1 MRANPLGPVRGTR
14 GLFGLARVVSVL
26 RGPFGVA
33 RVVRGATFLALAF
46 SAVGATAR
54 AQPVAP
60 PGAKTVQVNR
70 AARDAWSPIMDVL
83 KPSRSAVTVTEA
95 QLQRLRELPLEAVWG
110 ALQNRKHVRSF
121 EGGFQLTVPS
131 PKLVGRAVTMRYLPV
146 RPDLM
151 EAVQTLAKEGDWD
164 YQYNVRAGEDL
175 KPGDVVVGELGGMV
189 DRATFLGDVTG
200 LGMKAAGAQGVIV
213 DGGIRDLSEF
223 FVMKDLPIYYRGAH
237 ASAMADQVGVEW
249 NGPIRLRRDH
259 RPSRRH
265 HRRRRGRRARR
276 AAASRRRRHQGLGK
290 HRLHGE
296 LQARDDAKQEVSG
309 ARHLPDV
316 EPRAREGV
324 RGVEEDPPGRR
335 RQAERRRLMRVRARR
350 P

>member
-1 MRANPLGPVRGTR
+1 MVHMCVAIPSVLLVKSRRS
-14 GLFGLARVVSVL
+14 FGLPVLSVLSAVRHRVVCARCAGLL
-26 RGPFGVA
+26 R
-33 RVVRGATFLALAF
+33 
-46 SAVGATAR
+46 SAAAAAPTR
-54 AQPVAP
+54 STAQPRR
-60 PGAKTVQVNR
+60 AKTVQVNR

-175 KPGDVVVGELGGMV
+175 KPGDVVVVELGGMV

-223 FVMKDLPIYYRGAH
+223 MVMKDLPIFYRGAH

-249 NGPIRLRRDH
+249 NGPIRLGGITVLPGDIIVADAEGVLAV
-259 RPSRRH
+259 PPQLVADVIKDC
-265 HRRRRGRRARR
+265 GE
-276 AAASRRRRHQGLGK
+276 
-290 HRLHGE
+290 HRLHRE
-296 LQARDDAKQEVSG
+296 LQARDDAQPEVSR
-309 ARHLPDV
+309 ARHLS
-316 EPRAREGV
+316 A
-324 RGVEEDPPGRR
+324 
-335 RQAERRRLMRVRARR
+335 A
-350 P
+350 